1 MTKPLPRR
9 TFLRGAGVALA
20 LPTLDCMRPVHAAS
34 GGSATRRMVAINF
47 ELSFHPPN
55 LMPTQSGRDYELTSY
70 LKPLSDL
77 RGDFTVI
84 SGTSHAEVDGG
95 HAASASWLT
104 GAPHPGAANFKNSI
118 SVDQFAAKRI
128 GLQTRFASLSLGGG
142 GISVSSQGVK
152 ILGNS
157 YPARLFGKMFLEG
170 RPDQKAGQI
179 ERLREGQ
186 SVLDTV
192 LDSARR
198 MQSRL
203 GRRDQQKL
211 DEYFSSVREAEQQL
225 HKAEQWQ
232 HKPKPKVDAKQPKD
246 ILDQNDIIN
255 RARQLY
261 DVMYLALLTDSTR
274 LITYTVGDS
283 NSVANLPGVSMNYHD
298 LSHHGQDPEKLKQL
312 AIVESAHINAYG
324 DFLRRLK
331 ETDEGDA
338 NLLDLTTVLL
348 GSHMHSGSHDNRN
361 LPIIL
366 AGGGF
371 NHGQHLAF
379 DRDNNYPL
387 ANLYVSMLQR
397 LGIDVDHFA
406 SSTGTMTGLEF
417 SGA

>member
-1 MTKPLPRR
+1 
-9 TFLRGAGVALA
+9 
-20 LPTLDCMRPVHAAS
+20 
-34 GGSATRRMVAINF
+34 
-47 ELSFHPPN
+47 
-55 LMPTQSGRDYELTSY
+55 
-70 LKPLSDL
+70 
-77 RGDFTVI
+77 
-84 SGTSHAEVDGG
+84 
-95 HAASASWLT
+95 
-104 GAPHPGAANFKNSI
+104 
-118 SVDQFAAKRI
+118 
-128 GLQTRFASLSLGGG
+128 
-142 GISVSSQGVK
+142 
-152 ILGNS
+152 
-157 YPARLFGKMFLEG
+157 MFLEG
-170 RPDQKAGQI
+170 RPDQKAQQI

-198 MQSRL
+198 MKSRL

-211 DEYFSSVREAEQQL
+211 DEYFISVREAEQQL
-225 HKAEQWQ
+225 LKAEQWQ

-406 SSTGTMTGLEF
+406 SSTGTMTGVEF